1 MRSMEE
7 QRGFSA
13 LRPGRL
19 VSTEREGRRQREK
32 EARVCEIGTMPPC
45 SAARCERSRTG
56 RQGGTAFMA
65 PSCAEDANAPTPVTV
80 CAKDC
85 KDAGHGTLG
94 RDPIKAMWHVCLCVC
109 GFRHATQLLR
119 HKGIWK
125 YNSISLLHITIVP
138 FRWSQAWSLHWSPS
152 LLPACCRSRKASI
165 AAWRLLLKPPTD
177 LGPRRARGR
186 PMQGNPC
193 VLRGG

>member
-45 SAARCERSRTG
+45 SAAWCERSRTG

-94 RDPIKAMWHVCLCVC
+94 RDPIKAMWHVCHCVC

-138 FRWSQAWSLHWSPS
+138 FGRRRGHCIGAHPCS
-152 LLPACCRSRKASI
+152 LL
-165 AAWRLLLKPPTD
+165 AAAAGRPPLLL
-177 LGPRRARGR
+177 GV
-186 PMQGNPC
+186 C
-193 VLRGG
+193 C